1 MMQSDLV
8 DKICSDIGDV
18 DNISDLRLISATVKR
33 RREWLGLELGAK
45 LQRGDKVRVSNG
57 SKIEHGTVIKVNRTR
72 AVVEMKDATYNVP
85 FSMITKEKSNG
96 ISNVWFTVHN
106 RTVVKCNI

>member
-1 MMQSDLV
+1 MFQEELV
-8 DKICSDIGDV
+8 DKICSYIGNV
-18 DNISDLRLISATVKR
+18 ENISDLRLISATAKR

-57 SKIEHGTVIKVNRTR
+57 SKIEYGTVTKVNRTR
-72 AVVEMKDATYNVP
+72 AVVEMRDATYTVP

-96 ISNVWFTVHN
+96 ISNV
-106 RTVVKCNI
+106 